1 MGVATAIGAGLGII
15 GARSAKKSAQAQA
28 QAVGAAGAQAAGAT
42 EYAADL
48 QYKASQEA
56 LALSREQYENDMR
69 MLMPYLQGGAESY
82 GRAQALLAAGP
93 PVVTYEGFAS
103 YTPTGGGY
111 VAPSQMT
118 VDEFTASPAPE
129 DTAARIAEL
138 QGQIAQAQSQIDA
151 NQALAQQ
158 NYGYVQPQQQWQGIG
173 KMPQPAYPGAQFFN
187 QMATAVQNQN
197 QIAQAQANLA
207 SATSELESLQ
217 AQEAQRVAKEQEA
230 YEQSRRLAESY
241 NRGLAAIG
249 GPQAVE
255 YTQSPG
261 YQFRLDEGMKA
272 IERGAAARGRVDSG
286 ETMKALQ
293 QYGQGLAAQDYEA
306 FEQKQKADYYNYLAA
321 LSGQSGQSA
330 AGQAAGLGASS
341 AAGAANIIGRGAQ
354 ALGQGYATAGQQRAS
369 AFANQAI
376 GQSQA
381 NQQYQQSLLG
391 GIGSIVG
398 YGQEKGWFS

>member
-28 QAVGAAGAQAAGAT
+28 QAAGAAGAQAAGAT

-56 LALSREQYENDMR
+56 LALQREQYANDMR

-103 YTPTGGGY
+103 YTPTGGAY

-118 VDEFTASPAPE
+118 VSEFTASPASE
-129 DTAARIAEL
+129 DTATRIADL
-138 QGQIAQAQSQIDA
+138 QGQIAQAQSQIQA
-151 NQALAQQ
+151 NQTLAQQ
-158 NYGYVQPQQQWQGIG
+158 QYFAGGQYLPHQSFLERIASQVQAMSQPQ
-173 KMPQPAYPGAQFFN
+173 Y
-187 QMATAVQNQN
+187 
-197 QIAQAQANLA
+197 QAIA

-341 AAGAANIIGRGAQ
+341 AAGAADIIGSGAK

-369 AFANQAI
+369 AFADQAKA
-376 GQSQA
+376 QLEAS
-381 NQQYQQSLLG
+381 QQYQQSLLG

-398 YGQEKGWFS
+398 YGDKKGWFGGGKKS

>member
-1 MGVATAIGAGLGII
+1 MGLTAVIGAAAGVLG
-15 GARSAKKSAQAQA
+15 AKSAKKSAQAQA
-28 QAVGAAGAQAAGAT
+28 QAVGAAGAQAAESS
-42 EYAADL
+42 EYAAEL

-56 LALSREQYENDMR
+56 LALQREQYANDMR

-103 YTPTGGGY
+103 YTPTGGAY

-118 VDEFTASPAPE
+118 VSEFTASPASE
-129 DTAARIAEL
+129 DTATRIADL

-151 NQALAQQ
+151 NQTLAQQ
-158 NYGYVQPQQQWQGIG
+158 QYFAGGQYLPHQSFLETIASQVRAMSQPQYEAI
-173 KMPQPAYPGAQFFN
+173 
-187 QMATAVQNQN
+187 
-197 QIAQAQANLA
+197 A
-207 SATSELESLQ
+207 SARTELESLQ
-217 AQEAQRVAKEQEA
+217 AQEAQRVAKEREA
-230 YEQSRRLAESY
+230 YEQNRRLAESY

-249 GPQAVE
+249 GPQTVE

-272 IERGAAARGRVDSG
+272 IERGAAARGRIDSG

-293 QYGQGLAAQDYEA
+293 RYGQGLAAQDYDA

-330 AGQAAGLGASS
+330 ASQAAGLGAAS
-341 AAGAANIIGRGAQ
+341 AAGAANIIGSGAQ
-354 ALGQGYATAGQQRAS
+354 ALGQGYAAAGQQRAS

-376 GQSQA
+376 GQAQA

-391 GIGSIVG
+391 GIGSIFG
-398 YGQEKGWFS
+398 YGQGKGWFS

>member
-1 MGVATAIGAGLGII
+1 
-15 GARSAKKSAQAQA
+15 
-28 QAVGAAGAQAAGAT
+28 
-42 EYAADL
+42 
-48 QYKASQEA
+48 

-129 DTAARIAEL
+129 NTAARIAEL
-138 QGQIAQAQSQIDA
+138 QGQIAQAQSQIQA
-151 NQALAQQ
+151 NQTLAQQ
-158 NYGYVQPQQQWQGIG
+158 QYFAGGQYLPHQSFLERIASQVQAMSQPQYQDI
-173 KMPQPAYPGAQFFN
+173 
-187 QMATAVQNQN
+187 
-197 QIAQAQANLA
+197 A

-341 AAGAANIIGRGAQ
+341 AAGAADIIGSGAK

-369 AFANQAI
+369 AFADQAKAQLEA
-376 GQSQA
+376 G
-381 NQQYQQSLLG
+381 QQYQQSLLG

-398 YGQEKGWFS
+398 YGDKKGWFGGGKKS

>member
-1 MGVATAIGAGLGII
+1 MGVASAIGAGLGII
-15 GARSAKKSAQAQA
+15 GARSAKKSAESQA

-103 YTPTGGGY
+103 YTPTGGAY
-111 VAPSQMT
+111 LAPSRMT
-118 VDEFTASPAPE
+118 VSEFTASPAPE
-129 DTAARIAEL
+129 ESAARIAEL
-138 QGQIAQAQSQIDA
+138 QGQIAQAQSQIQA
-151 NQALAQQ
+151 NQTLAQQ
-158 NYGYVQPQQQWQGIG
+158 QYFAGGQYLPHQSFLERIASQVQAMSQPQ
-173 KMPQPAYPGAQFFN
+173 Y
-187 QMATAVQNQN
+187 
-197 QIAQAQANLA
+197 QAIA

>member
-103 YTPTGGGY
+103 YTPTGGVY

-129 DTAARIAEL
+129 NTAARIAEL
-138 QGQIAQAQSQIDA
+138 QGQIAQAQSQIQA
-151 NQALAQQ
+151 NQTLAQQ
-158 NYGYVQPQQQWQGIG
+158 QYFAGGQYLPHQSFLERIASQVQAMSQPQYQDI
-173 KMPQPAYPGAQFFN
+173 
-187 QMATAVQNQN
+187 
-197 QIAQAQANLA
+197 A

-272 IERGAAARGRVDSG
+272 IDRGAAARGRVDSG

-341 AAGAANIIGRGAQ
+341 AAGAADIIGSGAK

-369 AFANQAI
+369 AFADQAKAQLEA
-376 GQSQA
+376 G
-381 NQQYQQSLLG
+381 QQYQQSLLG

-398 YGQEKGWFS
+398 YGDKKGWFGGGKKS

>member
-103 YTPTGGGY
+103 YTPTGGVY

-129 DTAARIAEL
+129 NTAARIAEL
-138 QGQIAQAQSQIDA
+138 QGQIAQAQSQIQA
-151 NQALAQQ
+151 NQTLAQQ
-158 NYGYVQPQQQWQGIG
+158 QYFAGGQYLPHQSFLERIASQVQAMSQPQYQDI
-173 KMPQPAYPGAQFFN
+173 
-187 QMATAVQNQN
+187 
-197 QIAQAQANLA
+197 A

-341 AAGAANIIGRGAQ
+341 AAGAADIIGSGAK

-369 AFANQAI
+369 AFADQAKAQLEA
-376 GQSQA
+376 G
-381 NQQYQQSLLG
+381 QQYQQSLLG

-398 YGQEKGWFS
+398 YGDKKGWFGGGKKS

>member
-103 YTPTGGGY
+103 YTPTGGVY

-129 DTAARIAEL
+129 NTAARIAEL
-138 QGQIAQAQSQIDA
+138 QGQIAQAQSQIQA
-151 NQALAQQ
+151 NQTLAQQ
-158 NYGYVQPQQQWQGIG
+158 QYFAGGQYLPHQSFLERIASQVQAMSQPQYQDI
-173 KMPQPAYPGAQFFN
+173 
-187 QMATAVQNQN
+187 
-197 QIAQAQANLA
+197 A

-341 AAGAANIIGRGAQ
+341 AAGAADIIGSGAK

-369 AFANQAI
+369 AFADQAKA
-376 GQSQA
+376 QLEAS
-381 NQQYQQSLLG
+381 QQYQQSLLG

-398 YGQEKGWFS
+398 YGDKKGWFGGGKKS